1 MKHLDHI
8 LAKGEENGR
17 ISLVRHLTE
26 VAMLAEKVATNLGMD
41 TNVARRGAILHDI
54 GKASTVFQKTLQKGF
69 QRAPGFLF
77 RHELASLFFISLLNE
92 NEKYPII
99 DMVVA
104 HHKSIYKDAGG
115 KGILDLTDNDP
126 QVLEKHLTDFETWS
140 KDALEILE
148 HFGFNSRLISIQ
160 EAKNNFYEVV
170 DYCES
175 KDYGYSE
182 WKGVLI
188 AADHLASALNRNVEN
203 VSDRLFIK
211 PDLAFYHSRKSEL
224 YPLSLTSTDDKR
236 KHTLVTAPTGA
247 GKTDFLLRRCKERVF
262 YTLPFQASINA
273 MYERIKTNLKDTN
286 AEVRLLHAS
295 SSLKIEK
302 NDIEEKIIQRHIGAS
317 VKVLTPHQMASLVFG
332 TKGYEAMITDL
343 RGCDVILDE
352 IHTYS
357 ETTQAIVL
365 KIVEILY
372 SIGCN
377 LHIGTATMPAELYSR
392 LIGILGGSDSV
403 YEVKLDEKTLDTFD
417 RHIIHKVNSL
427 EDIEQVSKEAIA
439 NKQKILFVS
448 NQVKRAQ
455 ALYQQLAEDYPE
467 INKML
472 IHSRFK
478 RGKRSQLESD
488 LKNIYNESTDACLV
502 VSTQV
507 VEVSLDISF
516 DLMITE
522 CAPIDSLIQRFG
534 RINRKRTN
542 DTIGKYKPIFVIMPS
557 ENKSDAMPYDI
568 EILKLTYQTL
578 PDGALMKERNA
589 QQMIDSVYIDNKFLD
604 ISLLSV
610 FKDGQ
615 WQIKELWHNPKSA
628 LLETLDI
635 DSVTCID
642 EADRKIYDNAT
653 YEEQSKME
661 IPVSFRSIGYAG
673 LDKLKTGSRP
683 FVIPSKAYDAEM
695 GFLSEYARP
704 EFYDISKQFI

>member
-1 MKHLDHI
+1 MGKLDHI

-26 VAMLAEKVATNLGMD
+26 VAMLAETVATNLGMD
-41 TNVARRGAILHDI
+41 TKIARRGAIMHDI
-54 GKASTVFQKTLQKGF
+54 GKASTVFQKTLEKGF
-69 QRAPGFLF
+69 QRPPGFLF
-77 RHELASLFFISLLNE
+77 RHELASLFFISLLDE

-126 QVLEKHLTDFETWS
+126 QVLEKHLKDFEIWS
-140 KDALEILE
+140 KDALEILK
-148 HFGFNSRLISIQ
+148 HFGFETKAISIQ
-160 EAKNNFYEVV
+160 EAKDSFCEVV

-175 KDYGYSE
+175 KSYGYSK

-188 AADHLASALNRNVEN
+188 AADHLASALYKDVDN

-211 PDLAFYHSRKSEL
+211 PDLNYYHSRKSEL
-224 YPLSLTSTDDKR
+224 YPLSLVPTDDKR

-247 GKTDFLLRRCKERVF
+247 GKTDFLLRRCKGRVF

-273 MYERIKTNLKDTN
+273 MYERIKSDLKDTN
-286 AEVRLLHAS
+286 AEVRLLHAA
-295 SSLKIEK
+295 SSLKLGSKE
-302 NDIEEKIIQRHIGAS
+302 IEEKILQRHIGAS

-343 RGCDVILDE
+343 KGCDVILDE

-372 SIGCN
+372 SINCRI
-377 LHIGTATMPAELYSR
+377 HIGTATMPAELYKR
-392 LIGILGGSDSV
+392 LVEILGGTDAV
-403 YEVKLDEKTLDTFD
+403 YEVKLDENTLDTFD

-427 EDIEQVSKEAIA
+427 ENVEQIIEEAIA
-439 NKQKILFVS
+439 NNQKILFVC

-455 ALYQQLAEDYPE
+455 VLYQQLDEDYPKT
-467 INKML
+467 NKML

-478 RGKRSQLESD
+478 RGKRSQLESE
-488 LKNIYNESTDACLV
+488 LKNIYNEFTNACLV

-522 CAPIDSLIQRFG
+522 CAPIDALIQRFG
-534 RINRKRTN
+534 RVNRKRTQ
-542 DTIGKYKPIFVIMPS
+542 DTIGKFKPIYVITPP
-557 ENKSDAMPYDI
+557 ENKSDGLPYDM
-568 EILKLTYQTL
+568 EVLNLTYK
-578 PDGALMKERNA
+578 ALSTGELLKERNA
-589 QQMIDSVYIDNKFLD
+589 QQLIDSVYTDNKFVD
-604 ISLLSV
+604 IDLLSV

-635 DSVTCID
+635 DSVCCID
-642 EADRKIYDNAT
+642 EADREIYENAS

-661 IPVSFRSIGYAG
+661 IPVSFRSIGHAG
-673 LDKLKTGSRP
+673 LDKLKTGSKP
-683 FVIPSKAYDAEM
+683 FVIPSKAYNEEL
-695 GFLSEYARP
+695 GFLDEYAKP
-704 EFYDISKQFI
+704 QFYDTSKQFL